1 MGEAALAG
9 FWSYVRADD
18 GAEGGRIVRLAELVK
33 NEYAM
38 LTGREI
44 DVFADRDIRWG
55 DEWKRRIDEAL
66 QGTAFFIGVITP
78 RFFDSEECRR
88 ELLTFAAHAKSLGV
102 IELVLPLL
110 YVKVPELE
118 NEDGNDEAIE
128 LVRRTQWFDWTD
140 RRLDAEDSAEYRK
153 GVHALASRLVEIS
166 RDVLDRALPEATAL
180 GQGGDGGELPLLE
193 RMAEMEEAFPR
204 WQSVIERFPEV
215 IQQINDVSQETAAE
229 VQRSDQAG
237 KGFAGRL
244 FAARRLAGRLA
255 QPASEV
261 LDLGTRYAQEL
272 AKVDAGVL
280 TLIRR
285 ANDEDLDEEE
295 RGNLCELFGS
305 LRGFAEITTE
315 TVEALRPLL
324 GAVEEM
330 GSFSRDLHAPA
341 KAIGDGLRGIADG
354 QAIIDE
360 WVRLVDQGSID
371 CSDGNEAAQT
381 V

>member
-1 MGEAALAG
+1 M
-9 FWSYVRADD
+9 
-18 GAEGGRIVRLAELVK
+18 
-33 NEYAM
+33 
-38 LTGREI
+38 
-44 DVFADRDIRWG
+44 
-55 DEWKRRIDEAL
+55 
-66 QGTAFFIGVITP
+66 
-78 RFFDSEECRR
+78 
-88 ELLTFAAHAKSLGV
+88 TFAAHAKSLGV

-110 YVKVPELE
+110 YVQEPELE

-305 LRGFAEITTE
+305 LRQGFTRKLQPKRWRRC
-315 TVEALRPLL
+315 VRFLVP
-324 GAVEEM
+324 
-330 GSFSRDLHAPA
+330 S
-341 KAIGDGLRGIADG
+341 KK
-354 QAIIDE
+354 
-360 WVRLVDQGSID
+360 WVRFRETCTRLRKRLATDFVGSPMVRP
-371 CSDGNEAAQT
+371 SSTSG
-381 V
+381 